1 MSETGQKI
9 ITNSKPYDIRERTF
23 LFSVEVIKWVRRLPR
38 DLGTQVAARQLVRSA
53 TSIGA
58 NVEEADGA
66 ETTKDRLYKWAI
78 ARKEGRETRYW
89 VRVVCAANP
98 QILDGMPLDNKCS
111 ELVKIL
117 SALINKGKAS
127 V

>member
-1 MSETGQKI
+1 MTDTGRKSVTSQ
-9 ITNSKPYDIRERTF
+9 KPYDIRERTF
-23 LFSVEVIKWVRRLPR
+23 LFSVEVIKWVRRLPK
-38 DLGTQVAARQLVRSA
+38 DLGTQIAARQLVRSA

-66 ETTKDRLYKWAI
+66 ETTKDRINKWAI
-78 ARKEGRETRYW
+78 ARKEGREARYW

-98 QILDGMPLDNKCS
+98 HTADGMALDNECS

-117 SALINKGKAS
+117 SALINKGKTGI
-127 V
+127 